1 MQYTQNTWKSRL
13 GALGPGILMA
23 TAAIGGSHLVAS
35 TQAGALF
42 GWQLFWL
49 IVVVN
54 VLKYPFFRFGMEY
67 TLATKNS
74 LVEGYKNQGPG
85 YFYSFIALNI
95 IAAVV
100 NTAGVLLLTAS
111 LLHYAL
117 PISIPVTLLCWVI
130 LAMCLII
137 LLLGHFKAL
146 DNVAKAIMGLLTI
159 ATITALVIAINNG
172 PVAPVNYVGP
182 SPYELAMLGF
192 MVALMGWMP
201 APIEISALSSLWLK
215 EKQAQQ
221 SVTKSQGLFDFNL
234 GYWLTAG
241 LALVFFSLGALV
253 QYGQNS
259 NIELGGVA
267 FAKQLIDMYASTIGE
282 WARPLVSAIAFLCMF
297 GTTLTVLDGY
307 ARTLNESHKLLGFK
321 QSKHS
326 LNTWLILQALAGMA
340 VILFFKSALGPMLT
354 FAMTLAFVT
363 TPVFAWLNFS
373 LVRSEPAIKH
383 SLLLRS
389 LTWLGL
395 VYLVGFAVAFV
406 VWKLMG
412 FYFRGS
418 RFEVRGSRYKSNNLC
433 INVD

>member
-117 PISIPVTLLCWVI
+117 PISIPVTLLCWLI
-130 LAMCLII
+130 LAVCLII

-215 EKQAQQ
+215 EKQTQQ
-221 SVTKSQGLFDFNL
+221 SVTKSQGLFDFNV

-253 QYGQNS
+253 QYGQSS

-267 FAKQLIDMYASTIGE
+267 FAKQLIDMYALTIGE

-326 LNTWLILQALAGMA
+326 LNRWLILQALAGMA

-383 SLLLRS
+383 SLLLRG

-395 VYLVGFAVAFV
+395 VYLVGFAMAFV
-406 VWKLMG
+406 VCK
-412 FYFRGS
+412 
-418 RFEVRGSRYKSNNLC
+418 VIK
-433 INVD
+433 

>member
-1 MQYTQNTWKSRL
+1 MQSAVSTWQTRL
-13 GALGPGILMA
+13 NALGPGILMA

-35 TQAGALF
+35 TQAGAIF

-54 VLKYPFFRFGMEY
+54 VLKYPFFRFGIEY
-67 TLATKNS
+67 TLATKKS
-74 LVEGYKNQGPG
+74 LVEGYQSKGPWF
-85 YFYSFIALNI
+85 FYSFIGLNI

-117 PISIPVTLLCWVI
+117 PVNISVTLLCWLI
-130 LAMCLII
+130 LAVCLVI

-146 DNVAKAIMGLLTI
+146 DNVAKAIMGLLTL
-159 ATITALVIAINNG
+159 ATVIALAIAFSNG
-172 PVAPVNYVGP
+172 AMNHGTMAPADYIGP

-215 EKQAQQ
+215 EKQSQQ
-221 SVTKSQGLFDFNL
+221 TVTRAQGLFDFNV
-234 GYWLTAG
+234 GYWLTAA
-241 LALVFFSLGALV
+241 LALVFFSLGVLV
-253 QYGQNS
+253 QYGQS
-259 NIELGGVA
+259 NEIALGGVA
-267 FAKQLIDMYASTIGE
+267 FAKQLIDMYALTIGE
-282 WARPLVSAIAFLCMF
+282 WARPLVSVIAFLCMF

-326 LNTWLILQALAGMA
+326 LNIWLILQSLAGMA

-354 FAMTLAFVT
+354 FAMTLAFIT

-373 LVRSEPAIKH
+373 LVRSEPSIQH
-383 SLLLRS
+383 SKLVRTLS
-389 LTWLGL
+389 WVGL
-395 VYLVGFAVAFV
+395 VYLVSFALVFLG
-406 VWKLMG
+406 WKL
-412 FYFRGS
+412 
-418 RFEVRGSRYKSNNLC
+418 V
-433 INVD
+433 

>member
-1 MQYTQNTWKSRL
+1 MQQTHTSWKSHV

-49 IVVVN
+49 ILAVN

-74 LVEGYKNQGPG
+74 LVEGYKNKGPV
-85 YFYSFIALNI
+85 YFYSFIGLNI
-95 IAAVV
+95 LAAVV

-117 PISIPVTLLCWVI
+117 PVVIEVTLLCWI
-130 LAMCLII
+130 LLGVCLAI

-146 DNVAKAIMGLLTI
+146 DSVAKGIMGLLTL
-159 ATITALVIAINNG
+159 ATVIALVIAFSNG
-172 PVAPVNYVGP
+172 PMAPADYVGP
-182 SPYELAMLGF
+182 SPYELAMLSF

-215 EKQAQQ
+215 EKQTQQ
-221 SVTKSQGLFDFNL
+221 TVTKNQGLFDFNV
-234 GYWLTAG
+234 GYWLTAC
-241 LALVFFSLGALV
+241 LALVFFSLGVLV
-253 QYGQNS
+253 QYGQS
-259 NIELGGVA
+259 SSIELGGVA
-267 FAKQLIDMYASTIGE
+267 FAKQLIDMYALTIGE

-307 ARTLNESHKLLGFK
+307 ARTLNESHKLLGFG

-326 LNTWLILQALAGMA
+326 LNIWLILQAFAGMA

-383 SLLLRS
+383 SVLLRS

-395 VYLVGFAVAFV
+395 VYLVGFAVTFV
-406 VWKLMG
+406 VWKLAA
-412 FYFRGS
+412 
-418 RFEVRGSRYKSNNLC
+418 
-433 INVD
+433 

>member
-1 MQYTQNTWKSRL
+1 
-13 GALGPGILMA
+13 MA

-35 TQAGALF
+35 TQAGAIF

-49 IVVVN
+49 ILVVN

-74 LVEGYKNQGPG
+74 LVEGYKSKGPF
-85 YFYSFIALNI
+85 YFYSFIGLNI
-95 IAAVV
+95 VAAVV

-117 PISIPVTLLCWVI
+117 PVVIEVTLLCWI
-130 LAMCLII
+130 LLGVCLAI

-146 DNVAKAIMGLLTI
+146 DSVAKGIMGLLTL
-159 ATITALVIAINNG
+159 ATVIALVIAFSNG
-172 PVAPVNYVGP
+172 PMAPADYVGP
-182 SPYELAMLGF
+182 SPYELAMLSF

-221 SVTKSQGLFDFNL
+221 TVSKSQGLFDFNV

-241 LALVFFSLGALV
+241 LALVFFSLGVLV
-253 QYGQNS
+253 QYGQAS
-259 NIELGGVA
+259 SIELGGVA
-267 FAKQLIDMYASTIGE
+267 FAKQLIDMYALTIGE

-307 ARTLNESHKLLGFK
+307 ARTLNESHKLLGFG

-326 LNTWLILQALAGMA
+326 LNIWLILQALAGMA

-354 FAMTLAFVT
+354 FAMTLSFVT

-373 LVRSEPAIKH
+373 LVRSEPTIKH
-383 SLLLRS
+383 SVLLRS

-406 VWKLMG
+406 VWKLAA
-412 FYFRGS
+412 
-418 RFEVRGSRYKSNNLC
+418 
-433 INVD
+433 

>member
-1 MQYTQNTWKSRL
+1 MQYTQSTWKSRL

-49 IVVVN
+49 IMVVN

-117 PISIPVTLLCWVI
+117 PISIPVTLLCWLI
-130 LAMCLII
+130 LAVCLII

-221 SVTKSQGLFDFNL
+221 SVTKSQGLFDFNV

-253 QYGQNS
+253 QYGQSS

-267 FAKQLIDMYASTIGE
+267 FAKQLIDMYALTIGE
-282 WARPLVSAIAFLCMF
+282 WARALVSAIAFLCMF

-383 SLLLRS
+383 SLLLRG

-406 VWKLMG
+406 VWKLM
-412 FYFRGS
+412 
-418 RFEVRGSRYKSNNLC
+418 
-433 INVD
+433 

>member
-1 MQYTQNTWKSRL
+1 MQTRL
-13 GALGPGILMA
+13 NALGPGILMA

-35 TQAGALF
+35 TQAGAIF

-54 VLKYPFFRFGMEY
+54 VLKYPFFRFGIEY
-67 TLATKNS
+67 TLATKKS
-74 LVEGYKNQGPG
+74 LVEGYKSKGPWF
-85 YFYSFIALNI
+85 FYSFIGLNI

-117 PISIPVTLLCWVI
+117 PISISVTLLCWLI
-130 LAMCLII
+130 LAVCLVI

-146 DNVAKAIMGLLTI
+146 DNVAKVIMALLTL
-159 ATITALVIAINNG
+159 ATVIALAIAFSNG
-172 PVAPVNYVGP
+172 PMAPVDYIGP

-215 EKQAQQ
+215 EKQSLQT
-221 SVTKSQGLFDFNL
+221 VTRAQGLFDFNL
-234 GYWLTAG
+234 GYWLTAI
-241 LALVFFSLGALV
+241 LALVFFSLGVLV
-253 QYGQNS
+253 QYGQS
-259 NIELGGVA
+259 SEIALGGVA
-267 FAKQLIDMYASTIGE
+267 FAKQLIDMYALTIGE
-282 WARPLVSAIAFLCMF
+282 WARPLVSIIAFLCMF

-326 LNTWLILQALAGMA
+326 LNIWLILQALAGMA

-354 FAMTLAFVT
+354 FAMTLAFLT
-363 TPVFAWLNFS
+363 TPIFAWLNFS
-373 LVRSEPAIKH
+373 LVRSVPTIQH
-383 SLLLRS
+383 SKLVRS
-389 LTWLGL
+389 LSWLGL
-395 VYLVGFAVAFV
+395 VYLVGFALVFL
-406 VWKLMG
+406 VWK
-412 FYFRGS
+412 FA
-418 RFEVRGSRYKSNNLC
+418 
-433 INVD
+433 

>member
-1 MQYTQNTWKSRL
+1 M
-13 GALGPGILMA
+13 
-23 TAAIGGSHLVAS
+23 
-35 TQAGALF
+35 
-42 GWQLFWL
+42 
-49 IVVVN
+49 
-54 VLKYPFFRFGMEY
+54 
-67 TLATKNS
+67 
-74 LVEGYKNQGPG
+74 
-85 YFYSFIALNI
+85 
-95 IAAVV
+95 V

-117 PISIPVTLLCWVI
+117 PISIPVTLLCWLISAV
-130 LAMCLII
+130 CLII

-159 ATITALVIAINNG
+159 ATITALIIAINNG

-215 EKQAQQ
+215 EKQTQQ
-221 SVTKSQGLFDFNL
+221 SVTKSQGLFDFNV
-234 GYWLTAG
+234 GYWLTVG

-253 QYGQNS
+253 QYGQSS

-267 FAKQLIDMYASTIGE
+267 FAKQLIDMYALTIGE

-373 LVRSEPAIKH
+373 LVRSESAIKH
-383 SLLLRS
+383 SLLLRG

-395 VYLVGFAVAFV
+395 VYLVGFAMAFV
-406 VWKLMG
+406 VWKLM
-412 FYFRGS
+412 
-418 RFEVRGSRYKSNNLC
+418 
-433 INVD
+433 

>member
-1 MQYTQNTWKSRL
+1 MQYTQSTWKSRL

-67 TLATKNS
+67 TLTTKNS

-117 PISIPVTLLCWVI
+117 PISIPVTLLCWLI
-130 LAMCLII
+130 LAACLII

-221 SVTKSQGLFDFNL
+221 SVTKSQGLFDFNV

-253 QYGQNS
+253 QYGQSS

-267 FAKQLIDMYASTIGE
+267 FAKQLIDMYALTIGE

-326 LNTWLILQALAGMA
+326 LNTWLILQALTGMA

-383 SLLLRS
+383 SLLLRG

-395 VYLVGFAVAFV
+395 VYLVGFAMAFV
-406 VWKLMG
+406 VWKLM
-412 FYFRGS
+412 
-418 RFEVRGSRYKSNNLC
+418 
-433 INVD
+433 

>member
-1 MQYTQNTWKSRL
+1 MHSTTSTWHTRL
-13 GALGPGILMA
+13 NALGPGILMA

-35 TQAGALF
+35 TQAGAIF

-49 IVVVN
+49 IVVIN
-54 VLKYPFFRFGMEY
+54 VLKYPFFRFGIEY
-67 TLATKNS
+67 TLATKKS
-74 LVEGYKNQGPG
+74 LVEGYQGKGPWF
-85 YFYSFIALNI
+85 FYSFIGLNI

-117 PISIPVTLLCWVI
+117 PMSISVTLLCWLI
-130 LAMCLII
+130 LAVCLVI

-159 ATITALVIAINNG
+159 ATVIALVIALSNG
-172 PVAPVNYVGP
+172 AMNHGTLAPVDYIGP

-215 EKQAQQ
+215 EKQSQQ
-221 SVTKSQGLFDFNL
+221 TVTRAQGLFDFNV
-234 GYWLTAG
+234 GYWLTAA
-241 LALVFFSLGALV
+241 LALVFFSLGVLV
-253 QYGQNS
+253 QYGQN
-259 NIELGGVA
+259 NEIALGGVA
-267 FAKQLIDMYASTIGE
+267 FAKQLIDMYAFTIGE
-282 WARPLVSAIAFLCMF
+282 WARPLVSVIAFLCMF

-326 LNTWLILQALAGMA
+326 LNIWLILQSFAGMA
-340 VILFFKSALGPMLT
+340 VILFFKSALAPMLT

-363 TPVFAWLNFS
+363 TPIFAWLNFS
-373 LVRSEPAIKH
+373 LVRSEPSIQH
-383 SLLLRS
+383 SKRVRTLS
-389 LTWLGL
+389 WVGL
-395 VYLVGFAVAFV
+395 VYLIGFALAFII
-406 VWKLMG
+406 WKLAA
-412 FYFRGS
+412 
-418 RFEVRGSRYKSNNLC
+418 
-433 INVD
+433 

>member
-1 MQYTQNTWKSRL
+1 MQSVVSNWQSKLN
-13 GALGPGILMA
+13 ALGPGVLMA

-54 VLKYPFFRFGMEY
+54 VLKYPFFRFGIEY

-74 LVEGYKNQGPG
+74 LVEGYKSQGPE

-117 PISIPVTLLCWVI
+117 PISIPVTLLCWLI
-130 LAMCLII
+130 LAVCLVI

-146 DNVAKAIMGLLTI
+146 DNVAKVIMGLLTI

-221 SVTKSQGLFDFNL
+221 SVTKNQGLFDFNV
-234 GYWLTAG
+234 GYWLTVG
-241 LALVFFSLGALV
+241 LAMVFFSLGALV
-253 QYGQNS
+253 QYGQSS

-267 FAKQLIDMYASTIGE
+267 FAKQLIDMYALTIGE

-307 ARTLNESHKLLGFK
+307 ARTLNESHKLLGLK

-406 VWKLMG
+406 VWKLM
-412 FYFRGS
+412 
-418 RFEVRGSRYKSNNLC
+418 
-433 INVD
+433 

>member
-1 MQYTQNTWKSRL
+1 MQYTQSTWKSRL

-74 LVEGYKNQGPG
+74 LVQGYKNQGPG

-117 PISIPVTLLCWVI
+117 PISIPVTLLCWLI
-130 LAMCLII
+130 LAVCLII

-221 SVTKSQGLFDFNL
+221 SVTKTQGLFDFNV

-253 QYGQNS
+253 QYGQSS

-267 FAKQLIDMYASTIGE
+267 FAKQLIDMYALTIGE

-326 LNTWLILQALAGMA
+326 LNTWLILQAMAGMA

-395 VYLVGFAVAFV
+395 VYLVGFAMAFV
-406 VWKLMG
+406 VWKLM
-412 FYFRGS
+412 
-418 RFEVRGSRYKSNNLC
+418 
-433 INVD
+433 

>member
-1 MQYTQNTWKSRL
+1 MQYTQSTWKSRL

-130 LAMCLII
+130 LAVCLII

-221 SVTKSQGLFDFNL
+221 SVTKNQGLFDFNL

-406 VWKLMG
+406 VWKLM
-412 FYFRGS
+412 
-418 RFEVRGSRYKSNNLC
+418 
-433 INVD
+433 

>member
-1 MQYTQNTWKSRL
+1 MQSAVSTWQTRL
-13 GALGPGILMA
+13 NALGPGILMA

-35 TQAGALF
+35 TQAGAIF

-54 VLKYPFFRFGMEY
+54 VLKYPFFRFGIEY
-67 TLATKNS
+67 TLATKKS
-74 LVEGYKNQGPG
+74 LVEGYQSKGPWF
-85 YFYSFIALNI
+85 FYSFIGLNI

-111 LLHYAL
+111 LLDYAL
-117 PISIPVTLLCWVI
+117 PVNISVTLLCWLI
-130 LAMCLII
+130 LAVCLVI

-146 DNVAKAIMGLLTI
+146 DNVAKAIMGLLTL
-159 ATITALVIAINNG
+159 ATVIALAIAFSNG
-172 PVAPVNYVGP
+172 AMNHGTMAPADYIGP

-215 EKQAQQ
+215 EKQSQQ
-221 SVTKSQGLFDFNL
+221 TVTRAQGLFDFNV
-234 GYWLTAG
+234 GYWLTAA
-241 LALVFFSLGALV
+241 LALVFFSLGVLV
-253 QYGQNS
+253 QYGQS
-259 NIELGGVA
+259 NEIALGGVA
-267 FAKQLIDMYASTIGE
+267 FAKQLIDMYALTIGE
-282 WARPLVSAIAFLCMF
+282 WARPLVSVIAFLCMF

-326 LNTWLILQALAGMA
+326 LNIWLILQSLAGMA

-354 FAMTLAFVT
+354 FAMTLAFIT

-373 LVRSEPAIKH
+373 LVRSEPSIQH
-383 SLLLRS
+383 SKLVRTLS
-389 LTWLGL
+389 WVGL
-395 VYLVGFAVAFV
+395 VYLVGFALVFLG
-406 VWKLMG
+406 WKL
-412 FYFRGS
+412 
-418 RFEVRGSRYKSNNLC
+418 V
-433 INVD
+433 

>member
-130 LAMCLII
+130 LAVCLII

-172 PVAPVNYVGP
+172 PVAPVSYVGP

-221 SVTKSQGLFDFNL
+221 NVTKNQGLFDFNL

-406 VWKLMG
+406 VWKLM
-412 FYFRGS
+412 
-418 RFEVRGSRYKSNNLC
+418 
-433 INVD
+433 

>member
-1 MQYTQNTWKSRL
+1 MQYTQSTWKSRL

-85 YFYSFIALNI
+85 YFYSFIVLNI

-117 PISIPVTLLCWVI
+117 PISIPVTLLCWLI
-130 LAMCLII
+130 LAVCLII

-215 EKQAQQ
+215 EKQTQQ
-221 SVTKSQGLFDFNL
+221 SVTKSQGLFDFNV
-234 GYWLTAG
+234 GYWLTVG

-253 QYGQNS
+253 QYGQSS

-267 FAKQLIDMYASTIGE
+267 FAKQLIDMYALTIGE

-354 FAMTLAFVT
+354 FAMTLAFIT

-373 LVRSEPAIKH
+373 LVRLEPAIKH
-383 SLLLRS
+383 SLL
-389 LTWLGL
+389 
-395 VYLVGFAVAFV
+395 
-406 VWKLMG
+406 
-412 FYFRGS
+412 
-418 RFEVRGSRYKSNNLC
+418 
-433 INVD
+433 

>member
-1 MQYTQNTWKSRL
+1 MHTTKAVWKSRL

-35 TQAGALF
+35 TQAGAIF

-49 IVVVN
+49 ILVVN

-74 LVEGYKNQGPG
+74 LVEGYKSKGPF
-85 YFYSFIALNI
+85 YFYSFIGLNI
-95 IAAVV
+95 VAAVV

-117 PISIPVTLLCWVI
+117 PVVIEVTLLCWI
-130 LAMCLII
+130 LLGVCLAI

-146 DNVAKAIMGLLTI
+146 DSVAKGIMGLLTL
-159 ATITALVIAINNG
+159 ATVIALVIAFSNG
-172 PVAPVNYVGP
+172 PMAPADYVGP
-182 SPYELAMLGF
+182 SPYELAMLSF
-192 MVALMGWMP
+192 IVALMGWMP

-221 SVTKSQGLFDFNL
+221 TVSKSQGLFDFNV

-241 LALVFFSLGALV
+241 LALVFFSLGVLV
-253 QYGQNS
+253 QYGQTS
-259 NIELGGVA
+259 SIELGGVA
-267 FAKQLIDMYASTIGE
+267 FAKQLIDMYALTIGE

-307 ARTLNESHKLLGFK
+307 ARTLNESHKLLGFG

-326 LNTWLILQALAGMA
+326 LNIWLILQAFAGMA

-354 FAMTLAFVT
+354 FAMTLSFVT

-383 SLLLRS
+383 SVLLRS

-406 VWKLMG
+406 VWKLAA
-412 FYFRGS
+412 
-418 RFEVRGSRYKSNNLC
+418 
-433 INVD
+433 

>member
-130 LAMCLII
+130 LAVCLII

-215 EKQAQQ
+215 EKQTQQ

-253 QYGQNS
+253 QYGQSS

-267 FAKQLIDMYASTIGE
+267 FAKQLIDMYALTIGE

-383 SLLLRS
+383 SLLLRG

-406 VWKLMG
+406 VWKLM
-412 FYFRGS
+412 
-418 RFEVRGSRYKSNNLC
+418 
-433 INVD
+433 

>member
-1 MQYTQNTWKSRL
+1 MHSTTSTWQTRL
-13 GALGPGILMA
+13 NALGPGILMA

-35 TQAGALF
+35 TQAGAIF

-54 VLKYPFFRFGMEY
+54 VLKYPFFRFGIEY
-67 TLATKNS
+67 TLATKKS
-74 LVEGYKNQGPG
+74 LVEGYQSKGPWF
-85 YFYSFIALNI
+85 FYSFIGLNI
-95 IAAVV
+95 IAAIV

-117 PISIPVTLLCWVI
+117 PVSISVTLLCWLI
-130 LAMCLII
+130 LAVCLVI

-146 DNVAKAIMGLLTI
+146 DNVAKAIMGLLTL
-159 ATITALVIAINNG
+159 ATVTALVIAVSSGAINHG
-172 PVAPVNYVGP
+172 TVTPVDYIGP

-215 EKQAQQ
+215 EKQSQQ
-221 SVTKSQGLFDFNL
+221 TVTRVQGLFDFNV
-234 GYWLTAG
+234 GYWLTAA
-241 LALVFFSLGALV
+241 LALVFFSLGVLV
-253 QYGQNS
+253 QYGQN
-259 NIELGGVA
+259 NEIALGGVA
-267 FAKQLIDMYASTIGE
+267 FAKQLIDMYAFTIGE
-282 WARPLVSAIAFLCMF
+282 WARPLVSVIAFLCMF

-326 LNTWLILQALAGMA
+326 LNIWLILQSLAGMA

-363 TPVFAWLNFS
+363 TPIFAWLNFS
-373 LVRSEPAIKH
+373 LVRSEPSIQH
-383 SLLLRS
+383 SKLVRTLS
-389 LTWLGL
+389 WIGL
-395 VYLVGFAVAFV
+395 VYLIGFALAFL
-406 VWKLMG
+406 VWKLAA
-412 FYFRGS
+412 
-418 RFEVRGSRYKSNNLC
+418 
-433 INVD
+433 

>member
-130 LAMCLII
+130 LAVCLII

-215 EKQAQQ
+215 EKQTQQ

-267 FAKQLIDMYASTIGE
+267 FAKQLIDMYALTIGE

-383 SLLLRS
+383 SLLLRG

-406 VWKLMG
+406 VWKLM
-412 FYFRGS
+412 
-418 RFEVRGSRYKSNNLC
+418 
-433 INVD
+433 

>member
-1 MQYTQNTWKSRL
+1 MQQTHTSWKSYL

-49 IVVVN
+49 ILAVN

-74 LVEGYKNQGPG
+74 LVEGYKNKGPV
-85 YFYSFIALNI
+85 YFYSFIGLNI
-95 IAAVV
+95 LAAVV

-117 PISIPVTLLCWVI
+117 PVVIEVTLLCWI
-130 LAMCLII
+130 LLGVCLAI

-146 DNVAKAIMGLLTI
+146 DSVAKGIMGLLTL
-159 ATITALVIAINNG
+159 ATVIALVIAFSNG
-172 PVAPVNYVGP
+172 PMAPADYVGP
-182 SPYELAMLGF
+182 SPYELAMLSF

-215 EKQAQQ
+215 EKQTQQ
-221 SVTKSQGLFDFNL
+221 TVTKNQGLFDFNV
-234 GYWLTAG
+234 GYWLTAC
-241 LALVFFSLGALV
+241 LALVFFSLGVLV
-253 QYGQNS
+253 QYGQSS

-267 FAKQLIDMYASTIGE
+267 FAKQLIDMYALTIGE

-307 ARTLNESHKLLGFK
+307 ARTLNESHKLLGFG

-326 LNTWLILQALAGMA
+326 LNIWLILQALAGMA

-383 SLLLRS
+383 SVLLRS
-389 LTWLGL
+389 LTWVGL

-406 VWKLMG
+406 VWKLAT
-412 FYFRGS
+412 
-418 RFEVRGSRYKSNNLC
+418 
-433 INVD
+433 

>member
-1 MQYTQNTWKSRL
+1 MQSAVSNWQSKLN
-13 GALGPGILMA
+13 ALGPGILMA

-35 TQAGALF
+35 TQAGSLF

-49 IVVVN
+49 IIVVN

-67 TLATKNS
+67 TLATKQS
-74 LVEGYKNQGPG
+74 LVEGYKQKGPG

-95 IAAVV
+95 VAAVV

-117 PISIPVTLLCWVI
+117 PVTVSVTLLCWLI
-130 LAMCLII
+130 LAVCLLI

-146 DNVAKAIMGLLTI
+146 DNVSKLIMGLLTVTTV
-159 ATITALVIAINNG
+159 AALVVAINNG
-172 PVAPVNYVGP
+172 PMAPVDYVGP

-201 APIEISALSSLWLK
+201 APIEISAISSLWLK
-215 EKQAQQ
+215 EKQHQQ
-221 SVTKSQGLFDFNL
+221 AVTKQQGLFDFNL
-234 GYWLTAG
+234 GYWLTAA
-241 LALVFFSLGALV
+241 LALVFFSLGVLV
-253 QYGQNS
+253 QYGQAQAVQ
-259 NIELGGVA
+259 LGGVA
-267 FAKQLIDMYASTIGE
+267 FAKQLIDMYALTMGE
-282 WARPLVSAIAFLCMF
+282 WARPLVSGIAFLCMF

-307 ARTLNESHKLLGFK
+307 ARTLNESHKLLPIK

-326 LNTWLILQALAGMA
+326 LNMWLLLQAFAGMA

-373 LVRSEPAIKH
+373 LVRSEASIHH
-383 SLLLRS
+383 SPLLRTLS
-389 LTWLGL
+389 WLGL
-395 VYLVGFAVAFV
+395 VYLVGFALVFL
-406 VWKLMG
+406 VWKVM
-412 FYFRGS
+412 
-418 RFEVRGSRYKSNNLC
+418 
-433 INVD
+433 

>member
-1 MQYTQNTWKSRL
+1 MQYTQSTWKSRL

-85 YFYSFIALNI
+85 YFYSFIVLNI

-117 PISIPVTLLCWVI
+117 PISIPVTLLCWLI
-130 LAMCLII
+130 LAVCLII

-215 EKQAQQ
+215 EKQTQQ
-221 SVTKSQGLFDFNL
+221 SVTKSQGLFDFNV
-234 GYWLTAG
+234 GYWLTVG

-253 QYGQNS
+253 QYGQSS

-267 FAKQLIDMYASTIGE
+267 FAKQLIDMYALTIGE

-373 LVRSEPAIKH
+373 LVRLEPAIKH
-383 SLLLRS
+383 SLL
-389 LTWLGL
+389 
-395 VYLVGFAVAFV
+395 
-406 VWKLMG
+406 
-412 FYFRGS
+412 
-418 RFEVRGSRYKSNNLC
+418 
-433 INVD
+433 

>member
-130 LAMCLII
+130 LAVCLII

-221 SVTKSQGLFDFNL
+221 SVTKNQGLFDFNL

-326 LNTWLILQALAGMA
+326 LNKWLILQALAGMS

-406 VWKLMG
+406 VWKLM
-412 FYFRGS
+412 
-418 RFEVRGSRYKSNNLC
+418 
-433 INVD
+433 

>member
-1 MQYTQNTWKSRL
+1 MQSAVSIWQTRL
-13 GALGPGILMA
+13 NALGPGILMA

-35 TQAGALF
+35 TQAGAIF

-49 IVVVN
+49 ILVVN
-54 VLKYPFFRFGMEY
+54 VLKYPFFRFGIEY
-67 TLATKNS
+67 TLATKKS
-74 LVEGYKNQGPG
+74 LVEGYQSKGPWF
-85 YFYSFIALNI
+85 FYSFIGLNI

-117 PISIPVTLLCWVI
+117 PIAISVTLLCWLI
-130 LAMCLII
+130 LAVCLVI

-146 DNVAKAIMGLLTI
+146 DNVAKAIMGLLTL
-159 ATITALVIAINNG
+159 ATVIALAIAFSNG
-172 PVAPVNYVGP
+172 PMAPADYVGP

-215 EKQAQQ
+215 EKQSQQ
-221 SVTKSQGLFDFNL
+221 SVTKAQGLFDFNL

-241 LALVFFSLGALV
+241 LALVFFSLGVLV
-253 QYGQNS
+253 QYGQS
-259 NIELGGVA
+259 ANIELGGVA
-267 FAKQLIDMYASTIGE
+267 FAKQLIDMYALTIGE
-282 WARPLVSAIAFLCMF
+282 WARPLVSIIAFLCMF

-326 LNTWLILQALAGMA
+326 LNIWLIVQSLAGMA

-354 FAMTLAFVT
+354 FAMTLAFLT
-363 TPVFAWLNFS
+363 TPIFAWLNFS
-373 LVRSEPAIKH
+373 LVRSVPSIQH
-383 SLLLRS
+383 SKVIQS
-389 LTWLGL
+389 LGWLGL
-395 VYLVGFAVAFV
+395 IYLVGFALVFL
-406 VWKLMG
+406 VWKLG
-412 FYFRGS
+412 
-418 RFEVRGSRYKSNNLC
+418 
-433 INVD
+433 

>member
-1 MQYTQNTWKSRL
+1 MQYTQSTWKSRL

-117 PISIPVTLLCWVI
+117 PISIPVTLLCWLISAV
-130 LAMCLII
+130 CLII

-172 PVAPVNYVGP
+172 PVAPVSYVGP

-215 EKQAQQ
+215 EKQTQQ
-221 SVTKSQGLFDFNL
+221 SVTKSQGLFDFNV
-234 GYWLTAG
+234 GYWLTVG

-253 QYGQNS
+253 QYGQSS

-267 FAKQLIDMYASTIGE
+267 FAKQLIDMYALTIGE

-383 SLLLRS
+383 SLLLRG

-395 VYLVGFAVAFV
+395 VYLVGFAMAFV
-406 VWKLMG
+406 VWKLM
-412 FYFRGS
+412 
-418 RFEVRGSRYKSNNLC
+418 
-433 INVD
+433 

>member
-1 MQYTQNTWKSRL
+1 MQSAVSNWQSKLN
-13 GALGPGILMA
+13 ALGPGILMA

-35 TQAGALF
+35 TQAGSLF

-49 IVVVN
+49 IIVVN

-67 TLATKNS
+67 TLATKQS
-74 LVEGYKNQGPG
+74 LVEGYKQKGPG

-95 IAAVV
+95 VAAVV

-117 PISIPVTLLCWVI
+117 PVTVSVTLLCWLI
-130 LAMCLII
+130 LAVCLLI

-146 DNVAKAIMGLLTI
+146 DNVSKLIMGLLTVTTL
-159 ATITALVIAINNG
+159 AALVVAINNG
-172 PVAPVNYVGP
+172 PMAPVDYVGP

-201 APIEISALSSLWLK
+201 APIEISAISSLWLK
-215 EKQAQQ
+215 EKQHQQ
-221 SVTKSQGLFDFNL
+221 ALTKQQGLFDFNL
-234 GYWLTAG
+234 GYWLTAA
-241 LALVFFSLGALV
+241 LALVFFSLGVLV
-253 QYGQNS
+253 QYGQAQAVQ
-259 NIELGGVA
+259 LGGVA
-267 FAKQLIDMYASTIGE
+267 FAKQLIDMYALTMGE
-282 WARPLVSAIAFLCMF
+282 WARPLVSGIAFLCMF

-307 ARTLNESHKLLGFK
+307 ARTLNESHKLLPIK

-326 LNTWLILQALAGMA
+326 LNMWLLLQAFAGMA

-373 LVRSEPAIKH
+373 LVRSEPSIHH
-383 SLLLRS
+383 SPFLRTLS
-389 LTWLGL
+389 WLGL
-395 VYLVGFAVAFV
+395 VYLVGFALVFL
-406 VWKLMG
+406 VWKIM
-412 FYFRGS
+412 
-418 RFEVRGSRYKSNNLC
+418 
-433 INVD
+433 

>member
-130 LAMCLII
+130 LAVCLII

-221 SVTKSQGLFDFNL
+221 SVTKNQGLFDFNL

-253 QYGQNS
+253 QYGQSS

-267 FAKQLIDMYASTIGE
+267 FAKQLIDMYALTIGE

-406 VWKLMG
+406 VWKLM
-412 FYFRGS
+412 
-418 RFEVRGSRYKSNNLC
+418 
-433 INVD
+433 

>member
-1 MQYTQNTWKSRL
+1 MQAAVSTWQTRL
-13 GALGPGILMA
+13 NALGPGILMA

-35 TQAGALF
+35 TQAGAIF

-54 VLKYPFFRFGMEY
+54 VLKYPFFRFGIEY
-67 TLATKNS
+67 TLATKKS
-74 LVEGYKNQGPG
+74 LVEGYQSKGPWF
-85 YFYSFIALNI
+85 FYSFIGLNI

-117 PISIPVTLLCWVI
+117 PITISVTLLCWLI
-130 LAMCLII
+130 LAVCLVI

-146 DNVAKAIMGLLTI
+146 DNVAKAIMALLTL
-159 ATITALVIAINNG
+159 ATVIALVIAFSNG
-172 PVAPVNYVGP
+172 PMAPVDYIGP

-215 EKQAQQ
+215 EKQSQQ
-221 SVTKSQGLFDFNL
+221 TVTRSQGLFDFNL
-234 GYWLTAG
+234 GYWLTAI
-241 LALVFFSLGALV
+241 LALVFFSLGVLV
-253 QYGQNS
+253 QYGQS
-259 NIELGGVA
+259 TKIELGGVA
-267 FAKQLIDMYASTIGE
+267 FAKQLIDMYALTIGE
-282 WARPLVSAIAFLCMF
+282 WARPLVSVIAFLCMF

-326 LNTWLILQALAGMA
+326 LNIWLILQSLAGMA

-363 TPVFAWLNFS
+363 TPIFAWLNFS
-373 LVRSEPAIKH
+373 LVRSEPSIQH
-383 SLLLRS
+383 SKTIRGLS
-389 LTWLGL
+389 WLGL
-395 VYLVGFAVAFV
+395 IYLVGFALVFL
-406 VWKLMG
+406 VW
-412 FYFRGS
+412 
-418 RFEVRGSRYKSNNLC
+418 
-433 INVD
+433 

>member
-1 MQYTQNTWKSRL
+1 MQQTHTSWKSHV

-49 IVVVN
+49 ILAVN

-74 LVEGYKNQGPG
+74 LVEGYKNKGPV
-85 YFYSFIALNI
+85 YFYSFIGLNI
-95 IAAVV
+95 LAAVV

-117 PISIPVTLLCWVI
+117 PVVIEVTLLCWI
-130 LAMCLII
+130 LLGVCLAI

-146 DNVAKAIMGLLTI
+146 DSVAKGIMGLLTL
-159 ATITALVIAINNG
+159 ATVIALVIAFSNG
-172 PVAPVNYVGP
+172 PMAPADYIGP
-182 SPYELAMLGF
+182 SPYELAMLSF

-221 SVTKSQGLFDFNL
+221 AVTKSQGLFDFNV
-234 GYWLTAG
+234 GYWLTAC
-241 LALVFFSLGALV
+241 LALVFFSLGVLV
-253 QYGQNS
+253 QYGQSS

-267 FAKQLIDMYASTIGE
+267 FAKQLIDMYALTIGE

-307 ARTLNESHKLLGFK
+307 ARTLNESHKLLGFG

-326 LNTWLILQALAGMA
+326 LNIWLILQALAGMA

-383 SLLLRS
+383 SVLLRS

-406 VWKLMG
+406 VWKLAA
-412 FYFRGS
+412 
-418 RFEVRGSRYKSNNLC
+418 
-433 INVD
+433 

>member
-1 MQYTQNTWKSRL
+1 MQQTHTSWKSHV

-49 IVVVN
+49 ILAVN

-74 LVEGYKNQGPG
+74 LVEGYKNKGPV
-85 YFYSFIALNI
+85 YFYSFIGFNI
-95 IAAVV
+95 LAAVV

-117 PISIPVTLLCWVI
+117 PVVIEVTLLCWI
-130 LAMCLII
+130 LLGVCLAI

-146 DNVAKAIMGLLTI
+146 DSVAKGIMGLLTL
-159 ATITALVIAINNG
+159 ATVIALVIAFSNG
-172 PVAPVNYVGP
+172 PMAPADYVGP
-182 SPYELAMLGF
+182 SPYELAMLSF

-221 SVTKSQGLFDFNL
+221 AVTKNQGLFDFNV
-234 GYWLTAG
+234 GYWLTAC
-241 LALVFFSLGALV
+241 LALVFFSLGVLV
-253 QYGQNS
+253 QYGQS
-259 NIELGGVA
+259 SSIELGGVA
-267 FAKQLIDMYASTIGE
+267 FAKQLIDMYALTIGE

-307 ARTLNESHKLLGFK
+307 ARTLNESHKLLGFG

-326 LNTWLILQALAGMA
+326 LNIWLILQALAGMA

-383 SLLLRS
+383 SVLLRS

-406 VWKLMG
+406 VWKLAT
-412 FYFRGS
+412 
-418 RFEVRGSRYKSNNLC
+418 
-433 INVD
+433 

>member
-1 MQYTQNTWKSRL
+1 MQYTQSTWKSRL

-74 LVEGYKNQGPG
+74 LVEGYKSQGPG

-117 PISIPVTLLCWVI
+117 PISIPVTLLCWLI
-130 LAMCLII
+130 LAACLII

-221 SVTKSQGLFDFNL
+221 SVTKSQGLFDFNV

-253 QYGQNS
+253 QYGQSS

-267 FAKQLIDMYASTIGE
+267 FAKQLIDMYALTIGE

-383 SLLLRS
+383 SLLLRG

-395 VYLVGFAVAFV
+395 VYLVGFAMAFV
-406 VWKLMG
+406 VWKLM
-412 FYFRGS
+412 
-418 RFEVRGSRYKSNNLC
+418 
-433 INVD
+433 